1 MSNQKQ
7 SKASVNPEVPTC
19 IGVIVDGNRR
29 WAKKKGLPILHG
41 HRAGYR
47 RLKDFVGWAQEAGI
61 RYVIAYIFSSEN
73 WNRSKEEVDYL
84 MELIASV
91 LSRDIRTFKQKRMR
105 IKVVGDIERLPPK
118 VQTVIQKAEKET
130 ASMKDLTIV
139 LALSY
144 GGRDEIIHALNTI
157 LSDREKFK
165 NKNVTKNDFE
175 KYLWTAGIPDPDLII
190 RTSGEMRLSN
200 FLTWQSVYSELFFV
214 KKYWPDITKH
224 DLIDI
229 LKEYRKRN
237 RSYGV

>member
-7 SKASVNPEVPTC
+7 SKANVNPETPTC

-29 WAKKKGLPILHG
+29 WAKKKGLPIFHG
-41 HRAGYR
+41 HKEGYR

-73 WNRSKEEVDYL
+73 WNRSKKEVDYL
-84 MELIASV
+84 MELIASAFG
-91 LSRDIRTFKQKRMR
+91 RDIQTFKQKGMR
-105 IKVVGDIERLPPK
+105 IKVMGDIERFPPK
-118 VQTVIQKAEKET
+118 VQTVIQRAEKET
-130 ASMKDLTIV
+130 ASMKGLTIV

-144 GGRDEIIHALNTI
+144 GGRDEIMHALNTI

-165 NKNVTKNDFE
+165 NKKVTENDFE
-175 KYLWTAGIPDPDLII
+175 KYLWTVGIPDPDFIV

-224 DLIDI
+224 DFIDI
-229 LKEYRKRN
+229 LEEYRKRN
-237 RSYGV
+237 RRYGV